1 MNILIVDDEPDY
13 RLVLGRMLSQH
24 GHKVIL
30 AEHGRDA
37 LQKMKHT
44 PIDLIITDVYMPVM
58 DGFALYSAVRGMK
71 EHGTLPILF
80 VSAYVE
86 DPRYPTVRNPK
97 IDGFHKKE
105 KPVEELLGWIKYLTG
120 AADHPPTGPA
130 PKPAPSGDSTS
141 QKPSGSRRTAK

>member
-24 GHKVIL
+24 GHRVVL

-37 LQKMKHT
+37 LQKMKHA
-44 PIDLIITDVYMPVM
+44 PIDLIISDVYMPVM
-58 DGFALYSAVRGMK
+58 DGFSLYTTVRGMK
-71 EHGTLPILF
+71 EYGTLPILF

-105 KPVEELLGWIKYLTG
+105 KPVEELLAWISYLTG
-120 AADHPPTGPA
+120 AAVHPPIEPPA
-130 PKPAPSGDSTS
+130 
-141 QKPSGSRRTAK
+141 KPSLSAESISRKPPGSRKIGK